1 MNIIYKDLPDTK
13 NKANMPFEDD
23 LAFELPDGRYL
34 SIFVSSEGGYDYT
47 IYSSDY
53 DELDGGI
60 YDDDSIDIREAILRI
75 LEDEFG
81 DIPEITLIEIDF
93 DELMENVN

>member
-1 MNIIYKDLPDTK
+1 MNIIYKNLPDAESNT
-13 NKANMPFEDD
+13 NMPFEDD

-75 LEDEFG
+75 LEDEFS
-81 DIPEITLIEIDF
+81 DMPEITLTEIDF
-93 DELMENVN
+93 DELMEKIN

>member
-34 SIFVSSEGGYDYT
+34 SIFVSSEGGYDYM